1 MTENTR
7 YCDGPRTEIDHDDA
21 RLATDG
27 GDLQTLPD
35 PVALRGRT
43 DVPFEAETVIRED
56 RDHCGVRIDGRAVVG
71 VRNDAGELLVLVNPD
86 LGIALLPHGDVEP
99 GDDWAATARREVEA
113 LMGVAIELEGIEVV
127 RVVDHVVDG
136 EDDPHATTTRVLFH
150 ASAVG
155 GEIQAC
161 KASAEAGSD
170 RWKATWVDE
179 LPADVTPA
187 EGGPGDDLRSFLA

>member
-1 MTENTR
+1 MTANTHH
-7 YCDGPRTEIDHDDA
+7 CDGPRTGTDHDDG

-27 GDLQTLPD
+27 GDRRTLPD
-35 PVALRGRT
+35 PAALRRCG
-43 DVPFEAETVIRED
+43 DVPFEAETAIRED
-56 RDHCGVRIDGRAVVG
+56 RDHCGVRIDGRAVAG

-99 GDDWAATARREVEA
+99 GDDWASTARREVEA
-113 LMGVAIELEGIEVV
+113 LTGVAIELEGIEVV
-127 RVVDHVVDG
+127 RTVDHVVDG

-161 KASAEAGSD
+161 KESAEAGSD
-170 RWKATWVDE
+170 RWEAAWVDE

-187 EGGPGDDLRSFLA
+187 DGGPGDDLRSFLA